1 MPTGILLD
9 LVPTLNESGVEYSL
23 KIGDQL
29 IPLNRLIGGHVS
41 LTFEGE
47 KRCVHCN
54 RKSSKLFSNGSCW
67 PCFQKLALNDLCV
80 VKPHLCHYATCRQQ
94 EWGDLHCMI
103 PTYVYLAKSS
113 DIKVG
118 LTRNIPGRW
127 MDQGAVE
134 AVLLALLPT
143 RKMAGDLEHTL
154 TQYLYDKTNWRRML
168 KGEVTEADLLAERDR
183 IITLIP
189 EDFRGY
195 LLPDEKLRSFQ
206 YPVAEVP
213 DKIAS
218 HDLDKNSAE
227 GRLVGIKGN
236 YLILN
241 SGVINVPKFAGYKVT
256 FQSAIAEEAAAG

>member
-1 MPTGILLD
+1 MQTGILLD
-9 LVPTLNESGVEYSL
+9 LVPALSETGVEYSL
-23 KIGDQL
+23 KLGDQL
-29 IPLNRLIGGHVS
+29 IALNRLIGGHIS

-67 PCFQKLALNDLCV
+67 PCFQKLARNDLCI
-80 VKPHLCHYATCRQQ
+80 VKPHLCHYDTCREQ

-113 DIKVG
+113 DVKVG

-134 AVLLALLPT
+134 AVLFALLPT
-143 RKMAGDLEHTL
+143 RKMAGDLELVL
-154 TQYLYDKTNWRRML
+154 TQYLHDKTNWRRML
-168 KGEVTEADLLAERDR
+168 KGEVTETDLLSERDR
-183 IITLIP
+183 VLPLVP

-195 LLPDEKLRSFQ
+195 LLPEEKLRSFA

-213 DKIAS
+213 DKITS
-218 HDLDKNSAE
+218 HDLDKESAE

-256 FQSAIAEEAAAG
+256 FRSEMAEEAAAG